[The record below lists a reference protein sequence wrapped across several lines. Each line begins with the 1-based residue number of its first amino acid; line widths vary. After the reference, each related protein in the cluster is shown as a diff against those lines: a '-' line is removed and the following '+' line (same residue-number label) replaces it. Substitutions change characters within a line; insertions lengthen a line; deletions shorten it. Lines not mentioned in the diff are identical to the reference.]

1 MIIGVLNQKGG
12 VGKTTLCINLAN
24 AFAQNG
30 ERVLLID
37 GDKQRNA
44 LNWAAERASRKLKKV
59 IQVHP
64 ITEPVFHKRVNEMR
78 RKYSHTIIDAP
89 AGLLYVPQIPKSI
102 VAASDLILIPVQPA
116 AMDIWSATDTV
127 ALIKNAM
134 QHKKGV
140 RSAFVMNRVPR
151 GTVISRE
158 ADIALARHGLPVMK
172 TQITQRVSINWAIGY
187 GLSVF
192 DLKKNKKGAED
203 FAALRDEI
211 IEEMRQ

>member
-12 VGKTTLCINLAN
+12 VGKTTLCINLAS
-24 AFAQNG
+24 ALAQGG
-30 ERVLLID
+30 EQVLLID
-37 GDKQRNA
+37 GDKQGNA
-44 LNWAAERASRKLKKV
+44 LNWAAARKLKKV
-59 IQVHP
+59 IRVHP
-64 ITEPVFHKRVNEMR
+64 MTEPVFHKHANEMP

-89 AGLLYVPQIPKSI
+89 AGLLYVPQVPKSI
-102 VAASDLILIPVQPA
+102 VAASDMILIPVQPA
-116 AMDIWSATDTV
+116 ALDIWSATDTV

-134 QHKKGV
+134 QRKKGI
-140 RSAFVMNRVPR
+140 RTAFVMSRVPT
-151 GTVISRE
+151 GTIISRE

-172 TQITQRVSINWAIGY
+172 TQIAQRVSINWAIGY

>member
-12 VGKTTLCINLAN
+12 VGKTTLCINLAS
-24 AFAQNG
+24 ALAQGG
-30 ERVLLID
+30 EKVLLID
-37 GDKQRNA
+37 GDKQGNA
-44 LNWAAERASRKLKKV
+44 LNWAAARKLKKV
-59 IQVHP
+59 IRVHP
-64 ITEPVFHKRVNEMR
+64 MTEPVFHKHVKEME

-89 AGLLYVPQIPKSI
+89 AGLLYVPQVPKSI
-102 VAASDLILIPVQPA
+102 VAASDMILIPVQPA
-116 AMDIWSATDTV
+116 ALDIWSATDTV

-134 QHKKGV
+134 QRKKDI
-140 RSAFVMNRVPR
+140 RAAFVMNRVPT
-151 GTVISRE
+151 GTIISRE

-172 TQITQRVSINWAIGY
+172 TQIAQRVSINWAIGY